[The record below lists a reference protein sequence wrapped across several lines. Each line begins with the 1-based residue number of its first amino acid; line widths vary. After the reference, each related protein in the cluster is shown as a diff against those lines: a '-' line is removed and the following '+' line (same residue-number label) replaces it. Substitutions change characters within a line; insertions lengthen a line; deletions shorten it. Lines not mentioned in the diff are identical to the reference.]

1 MKNAFRRRWLKTA
14 AALGLLGPAGISGL
28 IQEAL
33 AKGDVPPVAGINS
46 LTGTAQVN
54 GVAAKVGTP
63 VKPGDRVT
71 TGPNSFAV
79 VVVGKDAYLLRDNST
94 IVLEES
100 KTTRG
105 TLDTVLILTGK
116 VLSVLAK
123 RPTDQ
128 RVQYRTNNA
137 TIGIR
142 GTGFYIEIHD
152 GRTYFCL
159 CYGEA
164 AIDGKGMA
172 EPKIVKTT
180 HHESPLWLDDRG
192 GTMKAEKG
200 PFMNHTDDELIMLEK
215 LTGREPPF
223 VAMGLSGKY

>member
-1 MKNAFRRRWLKTA
+1 MRTAFRRRWLKSA

-33 AKGDVPPVAGINS
+33 AKGDLPITQGIQS
-46 LTGTAQVN
+46 LTGTATVN
-54 GVAAKVGTP
+54 GQPAKVGMP
-63 VKPGDRVT
+63 VKVGDRVV
-71 TGPNSFAV
+71 TGAKSSV
-79 VVVGKDAYLLRDNST
+79 VIVVGKDAYLLRDNST

-100 KTTRG
+100 KAMRG
-105 TLDTVLILTGK
+105 VLGEVSVLTGR
-116 VLSVLAK
+116 VLSVLEK
-123 RPTDQ
+123 RLRDQ
-128 RVQYRTNNA
+128 RVQYRVPNA

-142 GTGFYIEIHD
+142 GTGFYVELYPE
-152 GRTYFCL
+152 RTYFCL

-164 AIDGKGMA
+164 AIDGKGMS
-172 EPKIVKTT
+172 EPKIVKSI

-192 GTMKAEKG
+192 GSMKAEAG

-223 VAMGLSGKY
+223 VAMGLTGKY

>member
-1 MKNAFRRRWLKTA
+1 MKNALRRRWLKTA
-14 AALGLLGPAGISGL
+14 AAIGLLGPAGISGL

-33 AKGDVPPVAGINS
+33 AKGDLPVVPGINS
-46 LTGTAQVN
+46 LTGTATVN
-54 GVAAKVGTP
+54 GVPAKVGTP
-63 VKPGDRVT
+63 VKAGDRVT
-71 TGPNSFAV
+71 TGANSSAV

-94 IVLEES
+94 IILEES

-105 TLDTVLILTGK
+105 ALDTVLILTGK
-116 VLSVLAK
+116 VLSVLNK
-123 RPTDQ
+123 RPIDQ

-142 GTGFYIEIHD
+142 GTGFYIEIHE

-164 AIDGKGMA
+164 AIDGKGMS

-223 VAMGLSGKY
+223 VAMGLTGKY

>member
-1 MKNAFRRRWLKTA
+1 MNNTRRRQWLKSA

-28 IQEAL
+28 IQEVL
-33 AKGDVPPVAGINS
+33 AKGDVPTIAGINT
-46 LTGTAQVN
+46 LQGTATVN
-54 GVAAKVGTP
+54 GKPARVGTP

-79 VVVGKDAYLLRDNST
+79 VVVGRDAYLLRDNST
-94 IVLEES
+94 VVLEAS
-100 KTTRG
+100 KTKPDV
-105 TLDTVLILTGK
+105 LDRVLILTGK
-116 VLSVLAK
+116 VLSVLEK
-123 RPTDQ
+123 RAPDQ
-128 RVQYRTNNA
+128 RVQFRSPNA

-142 GTGFYIEIHD
+142 GTGFYMEIHE

-164 AIDGKGMA
+164 AIDGAGMS

-180 HHESPLWLDDRG
+180 HHESPLWLDDRSG
-192 GTMKAEKG
+192 VMKAEKG

-223 VAMGLSGKY
+223 VKMGLTGKY

>member
-1 MKNAFRRRWLKTA
+1 MNNMRRRQWLKNA

-28 IQEAL
+28 IQEVL
-33 AKGDVPPVAGINS
+33 AKGDVPTVAGINT
-46 LTGTAQVN
+46 LQGTATVN
-54 GVAAKVGTP
+54 GKPARVGSP

-94 IVLEES
+94 VVLEAS
-100 KTTRG
+100 KSQPDV
-105 TLDTVLILTGK
+105 LDKVLILTGK

-123 RPTDQ
+123 RAPDQ
-128 RVQYRTNNA
+128 RVQFRSPNA

-142 GTGFYIEIHD
+142 GTGFYMEIHE

-164 AIDGKGMA
+164 AIDGAGMR

-180 HHESPLWLDDRG
+180 HHESPLWLDDRSG
-192 GTMKAEKG
+192 IMKAEKG

-223 VAMGLSGKY
+223 VAMGLTGKY

>member
-1 MKNAFRRRWLKTA
+1 MTTNLRRRWLKSM

-28 IQEAL
+28 IQEVL
-33 AKGDVPPVAGINS
+33 AKGDVPTIAGINS
-46 LTGTAQVN
+46 AEGTVLVN
-54 GVAAKVGTP
+54 GRLAKVGTP

-71 TGPNSFAV
+71 TGTNSFAV
-79 VVVGKDAYLLRDNST
+79 VVVGKDAYLLRDHST
-94 IVLEES
+94 VVLEES
-100 KTTRG
+100 KSTPG
-105 TLDTVLILTGK
+105 VLDKVLILTGK
-116 VLSVLAK
+116 VLSVLEK
-123 RPTDQ
+123 RATDK
-128 RVQYRTNNA
+128 RVQFRLPNA

-142 GTGFYIEIHD
+142 GTGFYVEIHE
-152 GRTYFCL
+152 GRSYFCL

-172 EPKIVKTT
+172 EAKIVKTT

-223 VAMGLSGKY
+223 VAMGLTGKY